1 MNPLHEYLGKQLGE
15 RLARDRVVVWYD
27 TAREFQP
34 FITEVR
40 GSPDAPDTPIPPVH
54 RINLQGMSVHL
65 VEFSGSFFGVRG
77 AVEPL
82 VSAETPASLLIYVP
96 GVRYDEKSSL
106 LLELEMAGHR
116 FERELHKV
124 ARNILRQHHED
135 ADIDR
140 LLPARLGYEDIARLV
155 SQGGQAAQ
163 VSLLRTVFPEAGSTP
178 EQLLAA
184 WLADDT
190 QDPRVEAKGAVLELR
205 ELLQS
210 RLGLEPPPDAS
221 LVRLRAATLR
231 FVLVGEFRADLK
243 GAPVPPGV
251 ESVPRPRTDEHLV
264 CARRV
269 AAAMR
274 AHHAEAYA
282 SLADAVEKELG
293 LADLE
298 LPAAALGSID
308 TFRFEERALLRHCG
322 ELIAQGEAAGAWVLI
337 TERARSFWLDRDLG
351 RKAQWEACRRI
362 TELGLLAA
370 ETRKTLGSLDR
381 EAGAWLSAYT
391 VEGGWYRMDQ
401 AQRRLEAFVASM
413 DEDPEAERALGL
425 VRRAYEETCSKMA
438 EGFTEALARAQW
450 QLPGALTQ
458 TAVYGTLVSERPR
471 PVAYFLVDALRYE
484 MGLEL
489 AGRLPQAL
497 DLSIRPAVASL
508 PTITQVGMAALLP
521 GASASFD
528 VVAQEGKLGARIDGT
543 FLPDL
548 AARRKF
554 LEARVPGSRD
564 FVLDKLLR
572 TTASK
577 LAQQLEGAT
586 LVVVRSQD
594 IDRAGEDGATLTA
607 RQTMDTVIDN
617 LARAVRKLAAAGI
630 EHFVL
635 SADHGHHF
643 AAEPKDESMRVEAP
657 GGATVELHR
666 RCWVGRGGT
675 TPPGCV
681 RATGAELGYAT
692 DLDFVFPSGTG
703 VFRAGGDL
711 AFHHGGPSLQE
722 LLVPVMTFRM
732 EPRRATARAEKGLVS
747 ASGLPTTVTNR
758 IFSVVLEVGGS
769 NLSLLAE
776 TGLPVRPLLMFGD
789 RTVGEAGMAFGAELD
804 RATGCVRLPQ
814 QGSVTVGLLLKDDTV
829 DKLRVVVQDPKTDAV
844 LFQSADLP
852 VRLGI

>member
-1 MNPLHEYLGKQLGE
+1 MHPLHQYLCKQLGE

-34 FITEVR
+34 FITELR
-40 GSPDAPDTPIPPVH
+40 GSTDEPPKPIPPVCSITLEGKTV
-54 RINLQGMSVHL
+54 RL
-65 VEFSGSFFGVRG
+65 VEFEGSFFGVRA

-82 VSAETPASLLIYVP
+82 VSAELPEPLLIYVP
-96 GVRYDEKSSL
+96 GVEYVEKNSV
-106 LLELEMAGHR
+106 LLELEKAGHH

-124 ARNILRQHHED
+124 ARNVLRQHHED

-140 LLPARLGYEDIARLV
+140 LLPPQLGYADIARLV
-155 SQGGQAAQ
+155 AQGGQAAP
-163 VSLLRTVFPEAGSTP
+163 VSLLRTVLPEAGATP

-184 WLADDT
+184 WLADEARDS
-190 QDPRVEAKGAVLELR
+190 QLQAKGAEPELR
-205 ELLQS
+205 ELLQTW
-210 RLGLEPPPDAS
+210 LGLEPPAEAPLA
-221 LVRLRAATLR
+221 RLRAITVR
-231 FVLVGEFRADLK
+231 FVLGGEFREDLR
-243 GAPVPPGV
+243 GVPVPSSV
-251 ESVPRPRTDEHLV
+251 ASVPRPRTDEQMAAL
-264 CARRV
+264 RRV
-269 AAAMR
+269 AVAMR
-274 AHHAEAYA
+274 THHAEAYT
-282 SLADAVEKELG
+282 SQADKVEAELG
-293 LADLE
+293 LAGLE
-298 LPAAALGSID
+298 LPAEALGSID
-308 TFRFEERALLRHCG
+308 TFRFEERVLLRHCG
-322 ELIAQGEAAGAWVLI
+322 ELLVRGEAAGALKLV
-337 TERARSFWLDRDLG
+337 TGRARSFWLDRDVE

-362 TELGLLAA
+362 AELSLLTT
-370 ETRKTLGSLDR
+370 ETRKALASVGR
-381 EAGAWLSAYT
+381 EAGAWLAAYT
-391 VEGGWYRMDQ
+391 AEGGWHRMDQ

-413 DEDPEAERALGL
+413 DEDPEAERALAL
-425 VRRAYEETCSKMA
+425 VRRAYEETCTQMA
-438 EGFTEALARAQW
+438 EGFTEALRRAQW
-450 QLPGALTQ
+450 QLPGVLTQ
-458 TAVYGTLVSERPR
+458 TAVYGSVVSERPR
-471 PVAYFLVDALRYE
+471 PVAYLFVDALRYE

-489 AGRLPQAL
+489 AGRLTQAL
-497 DLSIRPAVASL
+497 DLSLRPAVASL

-528 VVAQEGKLGARIDGT
+528 VVAQQGRLGARIDGT

-548 AARRKF
+548 AARKKL

-572 TTASK
+572 ITAPK

-643 AAEPKDESMRVEAP
+643 AAEPKDESMRIEAP
-657 GGATVELHR
+657 GGDTVELHR
-666 RCWVGRGGT
+666 RCWAGRGGT

-681 RATGAELGYAT
+681 RVTGAELGYAT
-692 DLDFVFPSGTG
+692 DLDFVFPVGTG

-722 LLVPVMTFRM
+722 LLVPVLSFRM
-732 EPRRATARAEKGLVS
+732 EPRRAIAKAEKGLLS
-747 ASGLPTTVTNR
+747 ASGLPASITNR
-758 IFSVVLEVGGS
+758 IFIVALEVGGT

-776 TGLPVRPLLMFGD
+776 AGLLVRPLLMSGD
-789 RTVGEAGMAFGAELD
+789 RAVGAAEMADGAALD
-804 RATGCVRLPQ
+804 RATGCVRLPAR
-814 QGSVTVGLLLKDDTV
+814 GRATVGFLLKDDTV
-829 DKLRVVVQDPKTDAV
+829 DKLRVVVQDPNTDAI